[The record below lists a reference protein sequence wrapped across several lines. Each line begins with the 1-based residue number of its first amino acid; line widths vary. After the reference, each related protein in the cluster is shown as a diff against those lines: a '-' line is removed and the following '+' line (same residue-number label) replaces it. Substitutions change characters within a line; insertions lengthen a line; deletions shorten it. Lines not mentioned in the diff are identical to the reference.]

1 MAKLTIIIGI
11 LLTLLGVGFYVAL
24 LAVEGENPSVTAL
37 IPAFVGIPVLVLGL
51 AALKESIHKHAMHGV
66 SLLALLGLLL
76 PAGRLS
82 MKLIQGEHVKTTIL
96 VSLVSMAALCGVLLA
111 ACIRSFVRARLS
123 RLPPS

>member
-37 IPAFVGIPVLVLGL
+37 IPAFAGIPILVLGL
-51 AALKESIHKHAMHGV
+51 AALKESIRMHAMHGV

-82 MKLIQGEHVKTTIL
+82 MKLAQGAHVKTTIL
-96 VSLVSMAALCGVLLA
+96 VPLVLMTLLCGVLLA